1 MLKSDGHCQRLTP
14 YGSQRIVAAE
24 ETSREGK
31 QCLDDALR
39 ISAEGRPSPFW
50 ASALVCSPAAAVPSH
65 QRSPRVL
72 RTSTAIS
79 AVSSPVNSSGTR
91 SAHLKGPVI
100 KDPNQPIGSNV
111 FVWQGGDTHG
121 STWEGMGF
129 HAGPS
134 VPTAPDTD
142 VLQRID
148 GAPDVMDVIRDRIK
162 PGTVLVTTDLSA
174 SPETRSGSGF
184 TVMDAPTS

>member
-91 SAHLKGPVI
+91 SAHLK
-100 KDPNQPIGSNV
+100 DPNQPIGSNV

-142 VLQRID
+142 VLRRHRWRARRD
-148 GAPDVMDVIRDRIK
+148 GRDQ
-162 PGTVLVTTDLSA
+162 GSHQTWD
-174 SPETRSGSGF
+174 GSGHHGSIGVARDPQRF

>member
-1 MLKSDGHCQRLTP
+1 MPRRCSADL
-14 YGSQRIVAAE
+14 
-24 ETSREGK
+24 SR
-31 QCLDDALR
+31 R
-39 ISAEGRPSPFW
+39 SAITLLGVGVGLLAGCRGTVS
-50 ASALVCSPAAAVPSH
+50 SALAESTPNLDGDLGSLQPGQFIWDPERAPEGPSH
-65 QRSPRVL
+65 QGPK
-72 RTSTAIS
+72 
-79 AVSSPVNSSGTR
+79 P
-91 SAHLKGPVI
+91 AHRL
-100 KDPNQPIGSNV
+100 
-111 FVWQGGDTHG
+111 VWQGGDTHG

>member
-1 MLKSDGHCQRLTP
+1 
-14 YGSQRIVAAE
+14 
-24 ETSREGK
+24 
-31 QCLDDALR
+31 
-39 ISAEGRPSPFW
+39 
-50 ASALVCSPAAAVPSH
+50 
-65 QRSPRVL
+65 
-72 RTSTAIS
+72 
-79 AVSSPVNSSGTR
+79 
-91 SAHLKGPVI
+91 
-100 KDPNQPIGSNV
+100 
-111 FVWQGGDTHG
+111 VWQGGDTHG

>member
-1 MLKSDGHCQRLTP
+1 MKIYVLQNAE
-14 YGSQRIVAAE
+14 IVA
-24 ETSREGK
+24 EG
-31 QCLDDALR
+31 
-39 ISAEGRPSPFW
+39 
-50 ASALVCSPAAAVPSH
+50 V
-65 QRSPRVL
+65 
-72 RTSTAIS
+72 AI
-79 AVSSPVNSSGTR
+79 
-91 SAHLKGPVI
+91 I
-100 KDPNQPIGSNV
+100 KDPTQPIGSNV

-121 STWEGMGF
+121 SSWEGMGF

-162 PGTVLVTTDLSA
+162 PGTVLVTTDLPA

-184 TVMDAPTS
+184 TVMDAPSS